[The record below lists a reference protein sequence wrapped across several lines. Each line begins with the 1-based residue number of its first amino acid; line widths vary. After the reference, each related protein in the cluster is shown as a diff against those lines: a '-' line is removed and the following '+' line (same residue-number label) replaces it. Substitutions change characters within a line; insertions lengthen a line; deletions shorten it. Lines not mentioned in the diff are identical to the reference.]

1 MPLNTAHRHNSQKK
15 EPKKNACCQ
24 NIYDEKQ
31 HAIKF
36 LANKK
41 LVDLTFNRKSRTF
54 CLFLTRLFSL
64 TINYIP
70 SIKIASNNKQM
81 V

>member
-15 EPKKNACCQ
+15 EPKKMRVAR
-24 NIYDEKQ
+24 IFMIKKQ

-41 LVDLTFNRKSRTF
+41 LVDLTFNRKLRTF
-54 CLFLTRLFSL
+54 CLFLTHFF
-64 TINYIP
+64 N
-70 SIKIASNNKQM
+70 
-81 V
+81 